1 VIQALDFGIPGLN
14 MVPGDHVC
22 ALYMGAAERDAIL
35 FPYLQAGLRS
45 GDKCICIV
53 DQEDTEAVRAA
64 IPDGI
69 DIDACIESGQL
80 QLHTS
85 SETYRVCCAGRFTTT
100 DMIKFWEDS
109 VGRAMSRNF
118 RFARVVGEM
127 SWALRDLPGLD
138 ELSRYESEFN
148 RFAPRYPQWALCLY
162 DLERFGGGILVDVL
176 KTHPKIL
183 LGGMVLDNP
192 HYLTPDE
199 FLAQRSG
206 P

>member
-1 VIQALDFGIPGLN
+1 VTVALDVGIPGLN
-14 MVPGDHVC
+14 LAPGDHVC

-35 FPYLQAGLRS
+35 FPFLQAGLRS

-53 DQEDTEAVRAA
+53 DQDDTEGLRTG
-64 IPDGI
+64 ICDGA

-80 QLHTS
+80 QMHTS
-85 SETYRVCCAGRFTTT
+85 SETYLLGSAGRFTTE
-100 DMIKFWEDS
+100 DMIKFWDDS
-109 VGRAMSRNF
+109 VGSAMSGNF
-118 RFARVVGEM
+118 HFARVVGEM

-138 ELSRYESEFN
+138 ELTRYESEFN
-148 RFAPRYPQWALCLY
+148 RYAVRYPQWGLCLY

-183 LGGMVLDNP
+183 LGGMVLHNP

-199 FLAQRSG
+199 FLAQRS
-206 P
+206 

>member
-1 VIQALDFGIPGLN
+1 VTEALDIGIPGLN
-14 MVPGDHVC
+14 LAPGDHIC

-35 FPYLQAGLRS
+35 LPYLQAGLRS

-53 DQEDTEAVRAA
+53 DQEDTEGVRAG
-64 IPDGI
+64 ISDGA
-69 DIDACIESGQL
+69 DIDACVESGQL
-80 QLHTS
+80 QIHTS
-85 SETYRVCCAGRFTTT
+85 SETYRVCGAGRFTTE
-100 DMIKFWEDS
+100 DMIRFWEDS
-109 VGRAMSRNF
+109 VGRAMNGNF

-127 SWALRDLPGLD
+127 SWALGDLPSLD

-148 RFAPRYPQWALCLY
+148 RYVVRYPQMALCLY

-192 HYLTPDE
+192 HYLTPEE
-199 FLAQRSG
+199 FLAQRN
-206 P
+206 